1 MGACDVRVTSEVE
14 VPLKTL
20 DQVATDCQWPKI
32 DLIKLDVEGMEF
44 AALCGA
50 EALVAKDR
58 PVILF
63 EGEPESLA
71 LRGAGLSETIL
82 WLRQRGYAVMDF
94 SAPDGSP
101 DVLGERDPVTV
112 NLLAVPVEG
121 TAETCAARN
130 GQGANQSML
139 KRESQSRKSSNQ
151 LGTAAPVAPATPAG
165 LFCPAG
171 DPAPKP

>member
-14 VPLKTL
+14 VPLKTP
-20 DQVATDCQWPKI
+20 DQLATDCQWPKI

-71 LRGAGLSETIL
+71 LRGAGLSETIV

-112 NLLAVPVEG
+112 NLLAVPG
-121 TAETCAARN
+121 TAETCAARR
-130 GQGANQSML
+130 ARINQ
-139 KRESQSRKSSNQ
+139 
-151 LGTAAPVAPATPAG
+151 
-165 LFCPAG
+165 C
-171 DPAPKP
+171 